1 MFGWFESRL
10 NPYPDEEPKVP
21 PQGLFAFC
29 WHYTKP
35 AAPWLFVLGTCSMLI
50 AVGEVFL
57 YQFLGNIVDWLSIA
71 NRETFLQDE
80 KAHADLDG
88 GAASGRPAA
97 GRHPAH
103 DHHASGAGSAII
115 R

>member
-10 NPYPDEEPKVP
+10 NAYPVEEPTVP

-35 AAPWLFVLGTCSMLI
+35 AAPWLLTMSVCTMLI
-50 AVGEVFL
+50 AIGEVALF
-57 YQFLGNIVDWLSIA
+57 QFLGNVVDWLSSA
-71 NRETFLQDE
+71 KQDTFLASEGTQTV
-80 KAHADLDG
+80 LDG
-88 GAASGRPAA
+88 RAHPDRPADWSSLLI
-97 GRHPAH
+97 R
-103 DHHASGAGSAII
+103 SSCTRSCSAII